1 MWAIANISIARFFE
15 LLEGQRVGIFQ
26 SSHLS
31 LGTSGSYQLI
41 PIVDTESIPTVSP
54 NWLQGGWKHL
64 GYSDDTVVSHVK
76 PKTHSNHHDLAEM
89 GGNMWS
95 PIRTWRFGFGQMR
108 RVSLKWGSPKASK
121 ISLLQGKPM
130 VLGHPKFENHA
141 YSEKTYIQWMPYI
154 PIAVCALYSAP
165 FHCSS
170 STFTNFP
177 SWFPQQSDSFS
188 IIFYNFHSFPIHF
201 PFISHFVCP
210 YFCFGLLK
218 SIVDLSQIMTL
229 AAAWRCAS
237 GWFHFRR
244 TWCGY
249 AGNIWE
255 HTCIQLYTKII
266 THTHAHMYIYI
277 HRCIYV
283 LKTSENLG
291 YSHSVPWKYSRILI
305 VKRIC

>member
-1 MWAIANISIARFFE
+1 
-15 LLEGQRVGIFQ
+15 
-26 SSHLS
+26 
-31 LGTSGSYQLI
+31 
-41 PIVDTESIPTVSP
+41 
-54 NWLQGGWKHL
+54 
-64 GYSDDTVVSHVK
+64 
-76 PKTHSNHHDLAEM
+76 M

-141 YSEKTYIQWMPYI
+141 YSEKTYIQWTPHI

-177 SWFPQQSDSFS
+177 SWFPQQSDSCS
-188 IIFYNFHSFPIHF
+188 MIFYNFHSFPIHF
-201 PFISHFVCP
+201 PFRMPLFLFWSIEVHRGSLADHDPGRSMALCEWLISKTEDVMWI
-210 YFCFGLLK
+210 
-218 SIVDLSQIMTL
+218 S
-229 AAAWRCAS
+229 
-237 GWFHFRR
+237 
-244 TWCGY
+244 
-249 AGNIWE
+249 WE
-255 HTCIQLYTKII
+255 HLGTYMYTII
-266 THTHAHMYIYI
+266 YKNNHTHTHARTYVYIYI
-277 HRCIYV
+277 CIYV

-305 VKRIC
+305 VDPWWFTPVGKWIIYPYLPYL